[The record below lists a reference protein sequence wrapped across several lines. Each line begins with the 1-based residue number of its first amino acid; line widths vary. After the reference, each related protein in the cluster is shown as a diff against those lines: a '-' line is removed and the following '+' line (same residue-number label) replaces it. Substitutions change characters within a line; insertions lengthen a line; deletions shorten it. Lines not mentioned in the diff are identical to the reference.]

1 MSEIA
6 LNMPLTQPSQI
17 KFKQFPIDFN
27 NAQYT
32 NNFLSDLLDAMFAA
46 YMVEPKIEF
55 SKPASK
61 KSMVKLFSE
70 FSGPGNTKFSNDLK
84 KMDTI
89 YSFKLNGATTL
100 NFILNRTDE
109 SKRLVSAIIHAVHTF
124 CHLFPYDYH
133 GLVINICLDDNKR
146 DLIIPET
153 LKNDAEK
160 FKYLEKHALAFNVSG
175 MTNRM
180 DKLIDVTR
188 SEEMIKL
195 LYHEMVHYIGLDTVL
210 LDHNIDSTLS
220 IKNKLN
226 LSEAYTEFM
235 SIILKS
241 AYQSIYLAGLNKW
254 NLADTFAKIL
264 YLEIQYSFYLCSNI
278 LAFYGYNKDTYNQFF
293 QGISD
298 KKYSPIPIW
307 EYVFLRAAL
316 LMNINQVVDIV
327 ALTHW
332 HVTSSTSRAVI
343 ELMIPTNKFIDKLSF
358 FIIRTKPIQNIS
370 YSMIDLIY

>member
-6 LNMPLTQPSQI
+6 FNMPLTQPSQI
-17 KFKQFPIDFN
+17 KFNQFPIDFN
-27 NAQYT
+27 SAQYT
-32 NNFLSDLLDAMFAA
+32 NHFLIDLLNSMFAA
-46 YMVEPKIEF
+46 YIIEPKIEF

-61 KSMVKLFSE
+61 KSMVKIFSA
-70 FSGPGNTKFSNDLK
+70 FNRHSNTKFSDDLK
-84 KMDTI
+84 KMDTT
-89 YSFKLNGATTL
+89 YTFKLDGAIKL

-109 SKRLVSAIIHAVHTF
+109 SKKLVSAVIHAVHTF

-133 GLVINICLDDNKR
+133 DLVINICLDDNKR

-153 LKNDAEK
+153 LKNDTEK
-160 FKYLEKHALAFNVSG
+160 FKYLEKHSLAFNVSG

-180 DKLIDVTR
+180 NKLIDVTR

-210 LDHNIDSTLS
+210 LDNYIDSNMN
-220 IKNKLN
+220 IQNKLN

-235 SIILKS
+235 AIILKS

-254 NLADTFAKIL
+254 NLTDTFTKIL

-278 LAFYGYNKDTYNQFF
+278 LAFYGYDKDTYSQFF

-316 LMNINQVVDIV
+316 LLNIDKVIDIV
-327 ALTHW
+327 ALNHW
-332 HVTSSTSRAVI
+332 HVTSSTSQAVI
-343 ELMIPTNKFIDKLSF
+343 ELMATDNEFIDKLSF
-358 FIIRTKPIQNIS
+358 FIIHTKPIQNIS
-370 YSMIDLIY
+370 YSMIDLVY